1 MVEDALDVENSDSE
15 EDEEPESSAL
25 QEHNAIHGREQREIV
40 TPNDF
45 GASRFNMK
53 ALLGPWQALCP
64 FCFLV
69 VSTDMCL
76 ECEV

>member
-15 EDEEPESSAL
+15 EDVEPQSSAL

-53 ALLGPWQALCP
+53 ALLGPWQALCRL
-64 FCFLV
+64 CFLG
-69 VSTDMCL
+69 VSTPD
-76 ECEV
+76 V